1 MAVLPLFCSGMCL
14 NVCGEAILQ
23 HSKGGF
29 HICPNLFTT
38 AHQNQAQDRQGCSIC
53 ILALMGV
60 NYVQFKNNF
69 FFIYSIYMAPAYP
82 CQAQAHGYIQEGRF
96 ARPKSSVYVLYSF
109 FLKLQIVS
117 TYPIQCC
124 SG

>member
-53 ILALMGV
+53 ILALELIMC
-60 NYVQFKNNF
+60 NLRTI

-82 CQAQAHGYIQEGRF
+82 CQAQAHAYIQEGRF

-109 FLKLQIVS
+109 FKITNCLHLSYSVL
-117 TYPIQCC
+117 
-124 SG
+124 